1 MNISELNKV
10 GGKVKDVRGEV
21 EKKAAEEVRQR
32 INDFD
37 AAADA
42 LVKRV
47 EAAMAA
53 QEANWRGEFEEE
65 MKRVKDVRGE
75 VEKKAAEEI
84 RQRINDFDAAADAL
98 VKRVEAAMAAQEAN
112 WRGEFEEEMKRVK
125 DSYDERVKVLL
136 EREKQLGHQRLE
148 NSLLEQALALK
159 KEFTSEVPSLI
170 CSYVFDWVVLV
181 LVAGAGGGL
190 HLIEPNKRPF
200 SLVDPNIAFPF
211 TESETVPVWLLLVL
225 NLFVPALIILLVCLI
240 FVPGNTI
247 PEGTPKSLIWKR
259 KLWELHVGLLGL
271 ALAIVG
277 AWFIT
282 NGMKNMFGKPRPD
295 LLSRCEPDLA
305 NFQQYIIGGIASG
318 SAAIPSNLNLEQLVG
333 LGMLVSPDICKNTDS
348 SKLDDGFRSYPSGHS
363 SSAAAGLIYLSL
375 FLASKFAVTI
385 PFAANRGNATSQSAF
400 PSRLQK
406 GGSGLGPQDES
417 LGTPGAVAEK
427 ALAEHHKMVTALR
440 RQAAAP
446 PIYLLCIVVVPFF
459 LSVFISG
466 SRWFDYRHHAFD
478 ILFGYLIGVLTSIFA
493 FYYYHLPIRNGA
505 GWAWGPRSHDKA
517 WWSGVGSYS
526 YATDKKDF
534 IKISDEE
541 EALGLQ
547 NYGRHSPTPN
557 GSRATHRVF
566 NGHAADHRDQG
577 HEQTDYFDP
586 ASETPSGRRL
596 DSRQDGQ
603 SMEFGQI
610 GTIAQC
616 NRIVFNALG
625 K

>member
-1 MNISELNKV
+1 MQSPAPRLPYLWATAKVVGEQGTRLIS
-10 GGKVKDVRGEV
+10 
-21 EKKAAEEVRQR
+21 
-32 INDFD
+32 FD
-37 AAADA
+37 AIHFHVPTLPTD
-42 LVKRV
+42 LSVSPSSRPTYYKMPDSSSV
-47 EAAMAA
+47 
-53 QEANWRGEFEEE
+53 
-65 MKRVKDVRGE
+65 
-75 VEKKAAEEI
+75 
-84 RQRINDFDAAADAL
+84 QR
-98 VKRVEAAMAAQEAN
+98 KGR
-112 WRGEFEEEMKRVK
+112 
-125 DSYDERVKVLL
+125 
-136 EREKQLGHQRLE
+136 
-148 NSLLEQALALK
+148 
-159 KEFTSEVPSLI
+159 FTKPHDRSWTASLI

-603 SMEFGQI
+603 SMGHFDPY
-610 GTIAQC
+610 TSAQA
-616 NRIVFNALG
+616 R
-625 K
+625 